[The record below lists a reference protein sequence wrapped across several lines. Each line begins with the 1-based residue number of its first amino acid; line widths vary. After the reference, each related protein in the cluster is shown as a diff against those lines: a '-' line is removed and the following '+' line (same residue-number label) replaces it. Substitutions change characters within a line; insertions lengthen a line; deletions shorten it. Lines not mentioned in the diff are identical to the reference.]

1 MLCVYPATGF
11 IRGDCVDN
19 RLDRAL
25 ASLKTE
31 PLDRRLDQLEPE
43 VWARIGA
50 AGDGR
55 DGAWL
60 FLPVRAAGVAVA
72 LVFGL
77 ALGGVGASEARAQRQ
92 EVAAFSLD
100 SRLAPSTLLEGR

>member
-1 MLCVYPATGF
+1 MN
-11 IRGDCVDN
+11 D

-25 ASLKTE
+25 AGLKTE
-31 PLDRRLDQLEPE
+31 SLDRRLDQVEPE

-50 AGDGR
+50 AGEGR

-60 FLPVRAAGVAVA
+60 FMPVRVAGVAAA

-77 ALGGVGASEARAQRQ
+77 ALGGVGASEARAERQ